1 MLMCM
6 THGEEHYSNSNLV
19 DAVLFPIVNNPSRN
33 KQSITQKNEQAVLNT
48 ERIGALEH
56 SLDLLVET

>member
-1 MLMCM
+1 M